1 MQGILVKQR
10 QGLRSFHG
18 RVTPAL
24 LIDSGLALLVAIANV
39 IAISVA
45 TEPDSRPP
53 NALAYALGIAIG
65 AASLAR
71 RRWPLGVL
79 LASTILLL
87 LYYSL
92 NFPGIPPAIALSVA
106 LYTAVEAGYLRWGV
120 AIAVFFL
127 GAGLFVVVVRKHEPG
142 LLEVAQMA
150 QQAALFAVVILLGE
164 VVRNRRRYQDEVQER
179 LRRTTA
185 DQEREAARQVAEERL
200 RIARELHD
208 VMAHTITAIN
218 VQSSLALEALDDLD
232 DAPTQ
237 ARAAVSAIRTA
248 SREAMVEIR
257 ATVGL
262 LRQDESDVAPR
273 APTPGLEQLDGL
285 IDKTRRAGVE
295 VELTSMG
302 EARPLTATVSAAA
315 YRIIQESLTNVV
327 RHAQAHSATITVR
340 DEPAGVGISI
350 ADDGSGAPTD
360 LYTDNESNVPSAQG
374 GHGLRGM
381 QERASAV
388 GGWLRAGPQPGGGF
402 LVKAWLP
409 TIKSRLDGEQPG
421 VSEGESS

>member
-1 MQGILVKQR
+1 VKQR
-10 QGLRSFHG
+10 QALRSFHM
-18 RVTPAL
+18 RVPPAL
-24 LIDSGLALLVAIANV
+24 LIDTGLALLVTIANV
-39 IAISVA
+39 IAIGVA
-45 TEPDSRPP
+45 SEPDSRPP
-53 NALAYALGIAIG
+53 NALAYVLGVAIG
-65 AASLAR
+65 AVALAR

-79 LASTILLL
+79 LVSTTLLL

-150 QQAALFAVVILLGE
+150 QQAALFAVVTLLGE

-179 LRRTTA
+179 LRRTAA
-185 DQEREAARQVAEERL
+185 DQEREAARQLAEERL

-218 VQSSLALEALDDLD
+218 VQSSLALEALDD
-232 DAPTQ
+232 APTQ

-248 SREAMVEIR
+248 SREAMAEIR

-262 LRQDESDVAPR
+262 LRQGEGDAVPR
-273 APTPGLEQLDGL
+273 APVPGLDQLEGL
-285 IDKTRRAGVE
+285 ISETRRGGVR
-295 VELTSMG
+295 VDMMITG
-302 EARPLTATVSAAA
+302 EARLLPAAVSAAA

-327 RHAQAHSATITVR
+327 RHAQAHSVR
-340 DEPAGVGISI
+340 VALHYEVAGVGTSV
-350 ADDGSGAPTD
+350 ADDGIGAQTEAQA
-360 LYTDNESNVPSAQG
+360 DNESHPSSTQG

-381 QERASAV
+381 QERVAAL
-388 GGWLRAGPQPGGGF
+388 GGRLSAGPQPGGGF
-402 LVKAWLP
+402 LVEAWLP
-409 TIKSRLDGEQPG
+409 TLESHDEG
-421 VSEGESS
+421 VQSGAQQGASS

>member
-1 MQGILVKQR
+1 MIHR
-10 QGLRSFHG
+10 

-24 LIDSGLALLVAIANV
+24 LIDSGLAFLVAMANV

-45 TEPDSRPP
+45 SEPDSRPP
-53 NALAYALGIAIG
+53 NALAYALGVAIG
-65 AASLAR
+65 AAALAR

-79 LASTILLL
+79 LASTTLLL

-127 GAGLFVVVVRKHEPG
+127 SAGLFVVVVRKHEPG

-164 VVRNRRRYQDEVQER
+164 AVRNRRRYHEEVQER
-179 LRRTTA
+179 LRRTLM

-200 RIARELHD
+200 RIARDLHD
-208 VMAHTITAIN
+208 VMAHTITAIT
-218 VQSSLALEALDDLD
+218 VQSSLALEALDD
-232 DAPTQ
+232 APTQ
-237 ARAAVSAIRTA
+237 ARSAVSAIRTA
-248 SREAMVEIR
+248 SREAMAEIR

-273 APTPGLEQLDGL
+273 APTPGLDQLNRL
-285 IDKTRRAGVE
+285 ISEAQRAGMQVE
-295 VELTSMG
+295 MTISG
-302 EARPLTATVSAAA
+302 EVRPLSATVSAAA
-315 YRIIQESLTNVV
+315 FRIIQESLTNVL
-327 RHAQAHSATITVR
+327 RHAQAHGIKVALRYEAT
-340 DEPAGVGISI
+340 GVDISI
-350 ADDGSGAPTD
+350 ADDGIGVRTATQA
-360 LYTDNESNVPSAQG
+360 NHESHPSSAQG

-381 QERASAV
+381 QERVNAL
-388 GGWLRAGPQPGGGF
+388 GGRLIAGPQAGGGF
-402 LVKAWLP
+402 LVDAWLP
-409 TIKSRLDGEQPG
+409 TVDSNRDGG
-421 VSEGESS
+421 

>member
-1 MQGILVKQR
+1 VKQR
-10 QGLRSFHG
+10 QALTTFQG
-18 RVTPAL
+18 RITPAL
-24 LIDSGLALLVAIANV
+24 VIDIGLALLVAIANV

-45 TEPDSRPP
+45 SEPDSHPP
-53 NALAYALGIAIG
+53 NALAYALGVAIG
-65 AASLAR
+65 AAALAR

-79 LASTILLL
+79 LASTALLL

-120 AIAVFFL
+120 AIAVFFV

-142 LLEVAQMA
+142 LFEVAQMA

-164 VVRNRRRYQDEVQER
+164 VVRNRRRYQEEVQER
-179 LRRTTA
+179 LQRTAA

-218 VQSSLALEALDDLD
+218 VQSSLALEALDD
-232 DAPTQ
+232 APTQ

-248 SREAMVEIR
+248 SREAMAEIR

-262 LRQDESDVAPR
+262 LRQDESDMAPR
-273 APTPGLEQLDGL
+273 APTPGLDQIDGL
-285 IDKTRRAGVE
+285 ISETRRAGVR
-295 VELTSMG
+295 VEMTIFG
-302 EARPLTATVSAAA
+302 EPRPLTAAVSAAA
-315 YRIIQESLTNVV
+315 FRIVQESLTNVI
-327 RHAQAHSATITVR
+327 RHAQAHSASISVR
-340 DEPAGVGISI
+340 YEVAGVGISI
-350 ADDGSGAPTD
+350 ADDGIGAPTGAPPD
-360 LYTDNESNVPSAQG
+360 DRSSQPSTQG

-381 QERASAV
+381 QERAAAL
-388 GGWLRAGPQPGGGF
+388 GGRLSAGPQPGGGF
-402 LVKAWLP
+402 LVETWLP
-409 TIKSRLDGEQPG
+409 TAESTSDGEQPTAP
-421 VSEGESS
+421 EGASS

>member
-1 MQGILVKQR
+1 VKQR
-10 QGLRSFHG
+10 QPLTLFHG
-18 RVTPAL
+18 RVTPTL
-24 LIDSGLALLVAIANV
+24 LIDIGLATVVAIANV
-39 IAISVA
+39 IAIGVA
-45 TEPDSRPP
+45 SEPDSRPP
-53 NALAYALGIAIG
+53 NALAYALGAAIG

-79 LASTILLL
+79 LASTVLLL

-120 AIAVFFL
+120 AITVFFL
-127 GAGLFVVVVRKHEPG
+127 SAGLFVVVVRKHEPG
-142 LLEVAQMA
+142 LFEVAQMA

-179 LRRTTA
+179 LRRTA
-185 DQEREAARQVAEERL
+185 VDKEREAARQVAEERL

-208 VMAHTITAIN
+208 VMAHTITAIT
-218 VQSSLALEALDDLD
+218 VQSSLALEELD

-248 SREAMVEIR
+248 SREAMAEIR

-262 LRQDESDVAPR
+262 LRQDESEAAPR
-273 APTPGLEQLDGL
+273 APTPELDQLDGL
-285 IDKTRRAGVE
+285 IDYARRSGVQ
-295 VELTSMG
+295 VELTRTG

-315 YRIIQESLTNVV
+315 YRIVQESLTNVV

-340 DEPAGVGISI
+340 YESAGVGISI
-350 ADDGSGAPTD
+350 ADDGSGAPAD
-360 LYTDNESNVPSAQG
+360 AHADNESNVPSAQG

-381 QERASAV
+381 QERVATL
-388 GGWLRAGPQPGGGF
+388 GGTLSAGPQPGGGF
-402 LVKAWLP
+402 LVEAWLP
-409 TIKSRLDGEQPG
+409 TPESNRDGEPPG
-421 VSEGESS
+421 ASEGASS